1 MIVVAKYNI
10 LLVEDEEAQ
19 REALAAHLEDEQ
31 YMVIRSASA
40 EQALAIAFSQAVDA
54 IISDFNLP
62 GDDGQVLLDRIKA
75 MNPTIPVILITAY
88 GTVDRAVLAMKS
100 GAFDYLTKPIHID
113 ELLLVLKR
121 ALQQK
126 QLVEENK
133 RLQHTLE
140 KQFSFTGMVATSRAM
155 QQVLNLAGRVA
166 DSKATVL
173 LRGESGTGKE
183 VLAKAVHYA
192 SPRKEGPF
200 IAFNV
205 AALSPTLIESEL
217 FGHEKGSFT
226 GADRLRL
233 GRFEQAHGGTIF
245 IDEIGDIPVELQT
258 KFLRV
263 LQESEIERI
272 GGNVKIPIDIRIIAA
287 TNRDLELLIKNG
299 SFREDLYYRINVVSI
314 PLPPLRERKEDIVPL
329 CQYFLQKNSVN
340 SGRGPFHLN
349 RSALDSIIKYDFPGN
364 IRELENLI
372 ERACILCRDQEI
384 TPEDLPPQLFESM
397 NEFPLS
403 ANGGLEQKVEA
414 LERRLIAIELRKCG
428 GNQSKAAR
436 HLKITERKLRYK
448 IKKYSLI

>member
-1 MIVVAKYNI
+1 MAKYTI

-31 YMVIRSASA
+31 YTVIRSASA
-40 EQALAIAFSQAVDA
+40 EQAQAIAFSQAVDA

-62 GDDGQVLLDRIKA
+62 GDDGQVLLDRIRA

-88 GTVDRAVLAMKS
+88 GTVDRAVQAMKS
-100 GAFDYLTKPIHID
+100 GAFDYLTKPIHIE

-126 QLVEENK
+126 LLLEENR

-140 KQFSFTGMVATSRAM
+140 KQFSFTGMVATSKAM

-166 DSKATVL
+166 ESKATVL

-183 VLAKAVHYA
+183 VLAKAIHYA
-192 SPRKEGPF
+192 SPRKGAPF

-217 FGHEKGSFT
+217 FGHEKGAFT

-272 GGNVKIPIDIRIIAA
+272 GGNVRIPVDIRVIAA
-287 TNRDLELLIKNG
+287 TNRDLEQLIKNG
-299 SFREDLYYRINVVSI
+299 GFREDLYYRINVVSI
-314 PLPPLRERKEDIVPL
+314 PLPPLRDRKEDIVPL
-329 CQYFLQKNSVN
+329 CQYFLQRNSVN

-349 RSALDSIIKYDFPGN
+349 RSALDSIMKHEFPGN

-384 TPEDLPPQLFESM
+384 TPEDLPPQLFESTHELPM
-397 NEFPLS
+397 S
-403 ANGGLEQKVEA
+403 SNGGLEQKIES
-414 LERRLIAIELRKCG
+414 LERRLISIELRKCG

-436 HLKITERKLRYK
+436 QLNITERKLRYK
-448 IKKYSLI
+448 IKKYGLI